1 MSNQIKIIFYCIF
14 LFVTLVFEVF
24 EVFEVGTNLIEETS
38 IQGLRDLISIFL
50 DLRINL
56 IKITIGLERAYLS
69 FL

>member
-14 LFVTLVFEVF
+14 LFVTLVF

>member
-24 EVFEVGTNLIEETS
+24 EVGTNLIEETS
-38 IQGLRDLISIFL
+38 IQGLRDLTSIFL

>member
-1 MSNQIKIIFYCIF
+1 MDEFIY
-14 LFVTLVFEVF
+14 VWTDVF